1 MTEVSSNGRARAL
14 ITGTGAVTPLGT
26 GTENFWDAAL
36 HGKSGI
42 GEITLFDP
50 SPYPSRIA
58 GECWD
63 FDPTDF
69 VSKKQARRMDRYAQ
83 LGIAAGIQAAESAG
97 IVDLVRETP
106 ERVAIVMGSG
116 IGGISTWER
125 EYRVLNERGA
135 GRVSPF
141 LITMMVPNMAAGQL
155 GIALGAT
162 GPSQCPVLAC
172 ATGGEA
178 IAEGLEL
185 IRRGDADVVIA
196 GSSEAPITPL
206 SMAGFCAIRAVSRRN
221 EEPARASRPF
231 DEGRDGFVMSEGAGA
246 VIMESE
252 EHAERRGAE
261 PIAAVAGYGRTTD
274 AYHVTAPDEEG
285 RGVERAMV
293 AAFAD
298 AGISPE
304 DVGHVNAHATATPT
318 GDGPETKAIARV
330 VPHALVSGTKSM
342 TGHSFGAVGATEG
355 IMCALALKHKVVPPT
370 INLEQAGRRLR
381 GAQLRRKRGRRSPGS
396 QGRHLQFHGI
406 RRSQCRDR
414 VYKCRIE
421 HEMSI
426 RDLIAIL
433 PEPLRQRS
441 LTHPSVADPYESNG
455 RLEFLGDS
463 VLNSRVAELVFH
475 GYPELLEGDLTRI
488 RAHLVRKSFLATV
501 GRSEGIEEIIE
512 SSVMNDSVIA
522 DTVEAIIGAA
532 YLIDRDLVLRVLD
545 EIFNPAE
552 VDTDELRDWKTL
564 LQETLQAD
572 GLRPIYRV
580 ISKQGPAHRPSFTSR
595 VSVEGKEVA
604 TGTGSSIKESEQT
617 AARNALEIL
626 GIRPVPRSAVEVH
639 VGA

>member
-1 MTEVSSNGRARAL
+1 VTEVSSNGRARAL

-42 GEITLFDP
+42 GEISLFDP

-63 FDPTDF
+63 FNPTDF

-125 EYRVLNERGA
+125 EYRVLHERGA

-155 GIALGAT
+155 AISLGAS

-221 EEPARASRPF
+221 EEPTRASRPF

-246 VIMESE
+246 VILESE

-370 INLEQAGRRLR
+370 INLENLADDCEELNYV
-381 GAQLRRKRGRRSPGS
+381 GS
-396 QGRHLQFHGI
+396 EA
-406 RRSQCRDR
+406 
-414 VYKCRIE
+414 VE
-421 HEMSI
+421 AP
-426 RDLIAIL
+426 DLKAAI
-433 PEPLRQRS
+433 
-441 LTHPSVADPYESNG
+441 SNSMG
-455 RLEFLGDS
+455 FGGHN
-463 VLNSRVAELVFH
+463 V
-475 GYPELLEGDLTRI
+475 
-488 RAHLVRKSFLATV
+488 
-501 GRSEGIEEIIE
+501 
-512 SSVMNDSVIA
+512 VIA
-522 DTVEAIIGAA
+522 
-532 YLIDRDLVLRVLD
+532 
-545 EIFNPAE
+545 
-552 VDTDELRDWKTL
+552 
-564 LQETLQAD
+564 
-572 GLRPIYRV
+572 
-580 ISKQGPAHRPSFTSR
+580 FTS
-595 VSVEGKEVA
+595 VE
-604 TGTGSSIKESEQT
+604 
-617 AARNALEIL
+617 
-626 GIRPVPRSAVEVH
+626 
-639 VGA
+639 

>member
-1 MTEVSSNGRARAL
+1 VTEVSSNGRARAL

-63 FDPTDF
+63 FTPTDF
-69 VSKKQARRMDRYAQ
+69 ISKKQARRMDRYAQ
-83 LGIAAGIQAAESAG
+83 FGIAAGIQAAESAG
-97 IVDLVRETP
+97 IVDLVRESP

-125 EYRVLNERGA
+125 EYRVLHERGA

-155 GIALGAT
+155 AIALGAT

-221 EEPARASRPF
+221 EEPTRASRPF

-246 VIMESE
+246 VILESE
-252 EHAERRGAE
+252 EHAQRRGAE

-285 RGVERAMV
+285 RGVERAMIL
-293 AAFAD
+293 AFED
-298 AGISPE
+298 AGISPG

-370 INLEQAGRRLR
+370 INLEELADDCEELNYVGNE
-381 GAQLRRKRGRRSPGS
+381 AVEAP
-396 QGRHLQFHGI
+396 
-406 RRSQCRDR
+406 
-414 VYKCRIE
+414 
-421 HEMSI
+421 
-426 RDLIAIL
+426 DLKAAI
-433 PEPLRQRS
+433 
-441 LTHPSVADPYESNG
+441 SNSMG
-455 RLEFLGDS
+455 FGGHN
-463 VLNSRVAELVFH
+463 V
-475 GYPELLEGDLTRI
+475 
-488 RAHLVRKSFLATV
+488 
-501 GRSEGIEEIIE
+501 
-512 SSVMNDSVIA
+512 VIA
-522 DTVEAIIGAA
+522 
-532 YLIDRDLVLRVLD
+532 
-545 EIFNPAE
+545 
-552 VDTDELRDWKTL
+552 
-564 LQETLQAD
+564 
-572 GLRPIYRV
+572 
-580 ISKQGPAHRPSFTSR
+580 FTS
-595 VSVEGKEVA
+595 VE
-604 TGTGSSIKESEQT
+604 
-617 AARNALEIL
+617 
-626 GIRPVPRSAVEVH
+626 
-639 VGA
+639 

>member
-1 MTEVSSNGRARAL
+1 VTGVSSNGRSRAL

-83 LGIAAGIQAAESAG
+83 LGIAAGLQAAESAG
-97 IVDLVRETP
+97 IVDLVRERP

-155 GIALGAT
+155 AIALGAT
-162 GPSQCPVLAC
+162 GPTQCPVLAC

-221 EEPARASRPF
+221 DEPTRASRPF

-246 VIMESE
+246 VILESE
-252 EHAERRGAE
+252 EHATGRGAE
-261 PIAAVAGYGRTTD
+261 PISAVAGYGRTTD

-285 RGVERAMV
+285 RGVERAML

-318 GDGPETKAIARV
+318 GDGPETKAISRV
-330 VPHALVSGTKSM
+330 VPQALVSGTKSM

-370 INLEQAGRRLR
+370 INLEQLADDCEDLNYVTGE
-381 GAQLRRKRGRRSPGS
+381 AAEAPG
-396 QGRHLQFHGI
+396 L
-406 RRSQCRDR
+406 
-414 VYKCRIE
+414 KA
-421 HEMSI
+421 
-426 RDLIAIL
+426 AI
-433 PEPLRQRS
+433 
-441 LTHPSVADPYESNG
+441 SNSMG
-455 RLEFLGDS
+455 FGGHN
-463 VLNSRVAELVFH
+463 V
-475 GYPELLEGDLTRI
+475 
-488 RAHLVRKSFLATV
+488 
-501 GRSEGIEEIIE
+501 
-512 SSVMNDSVIA
+512 VIA
-522 DTVEAIIGAA
+522 
-532 YLIDRDLVLRVLD
+532 
-545 EIFNPAE
+545 
-552 VDTDELRDWKTL
+552 
-564 LQETLQAD
+564 
-572 GLRPIYRV
+572 
-580 ISKQGPAHRPSFTSR
+580 FTS
-595 VSVEGKEVA
+595 VE
-604 TGTGSSIKESEQT
+604 
-617 AARNALEIL
+617 
-626 GIRPVPRSAVEVH
+626 
-639 VGA
+639 